1 MHQLIRVLVWAH
13 DADDARTTAKS
24 LIEPDGALVRGHEPF
39 DYGTLLDE
47 GGRWADHYDLAAEQG
62 AVPADSED
70 GQELIEQGWEFTEA
84 EWNDNLDML
93 RDLLDRHSNEELM
106 TREWLP
112 VDDEHDYDS
121 RNPQHL
127 LWNLGA
133 YEGPGVYL
141 YSESGEGIRTPERF
155 ESVRAGEYAED
166 DDQLF
171 VVPIDVHR

>member
-13 DADDARTTAKS
+13 DADDARASAKS
-24 LIEPDGALVRGHEPF
+24 LVTADGALVRGHEPF

-62 AVPADSED
+62 AVPADSDD
-70 GQELIEQGWEFTEA
+70 GQELIEQGWEFTE
-84 EWNDNLDML
+84 ESWNENLDML
-93 RDLLDRHSNEELM
+93 RELLDEHSNEELM
-106 TREWLP
+106 TRDWLDLS
-112 VDDEHDYDS
+112 DDHRFDAK
-121 RNPQHL
+121 NPQYL
-127 LWNLGA
+127 LWKLGA

-141 YSESGEGIRTPERF
+141 YTHSGEGIQTRERF
-155 ESVRAGEYAED
+155 ESVRNGEYAED